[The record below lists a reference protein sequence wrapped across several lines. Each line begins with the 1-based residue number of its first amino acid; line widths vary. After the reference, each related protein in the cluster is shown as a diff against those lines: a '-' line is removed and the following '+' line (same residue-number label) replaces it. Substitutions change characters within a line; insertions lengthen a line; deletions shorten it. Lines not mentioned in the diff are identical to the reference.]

1 MRTFLVVIGGV
12 LAWHLVDQVHN
23 PIVALAALVAVG
35 VFLLRTRGVQ
45 KRKGRRRGRRRPTP
59 AGGA

>member
-1 MRTFLVVIGGV
+1 MRTFLVLLGGV

-23 PIVALAALVAVG
+23 PIATLAAFVAVG
-35 VFLLRTRGVQ
+35 VVLLRTRKRVQ
-45 KRKGRRRGRRRPTP
+45 RKGRRRRRRRPTP

>member
-1 MRTFLVVIGGV
+1 MRMFLVLFGGV

-23 PIVALAALVAVG
+23 PIVTLAALVAVG
-35 VFLLRTRGVQ
+35 VVLLRTRKRAQ
-45 KRKGRRRGRRRPTP
+45 RKGPRRRRRRPTP